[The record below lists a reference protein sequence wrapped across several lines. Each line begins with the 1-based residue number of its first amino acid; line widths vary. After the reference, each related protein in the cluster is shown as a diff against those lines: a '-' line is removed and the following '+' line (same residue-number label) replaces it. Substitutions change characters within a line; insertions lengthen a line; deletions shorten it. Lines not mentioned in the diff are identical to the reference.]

1 MFEIIGPETLV
12 AWVGMAGVV
21 FGGLK
26 VGLNGTKEAVK
37 AIDKNVDGIA
47 KVVSGHGLSIAT
59 LEERT
64 SAHAADIDRLESR
77 IE

>member
-1 MFEIIGPETLV
+1 
-12 AWVGMAGVV
+12 MAGVV
-21 FGGLK
+21 AGGLK

-37 AIDKNVDGIA
+37 RIDLNVGDIA
-47 KVVSGHGLSIAT
+47 DTQTAHGLSIAT

-64 SAHAADIDRLESR
+64 TAHAADIDRLESR